1 MPMAAIVMIL
11 AVPRKLFTRVDKGG
25 NSYSNQYLYVKSPE
39 GKCIAVPFHPSKKV
53 GEVKRELECKL
64 NLNLILEGYSLCVHL
79 WKRLDKNN
87 LSLSDYGV
95 TNGSTLVVN
104 VPMRAGTKEMSKTE
118 AGVGVSKAVKLTGR
132 WTAEEHR
139 LFLRGLEQHGKDYE
153 RIAVLVRSRTKQQCK
168 THGQKHFQKLAKKE
182 APPPQL
188 LDPFYQARANELEG
202 TAPGPNCHVPDWRR
216 KRGEREQESK
226 EAKKARRE
234 TRLSKKIEEAE
245 QETQKQ
251 NRQRLAQAK
260 EKDLFGK
267 SVVQSARESAREEVK
282 RRREEQDEF
291 YRWRQEK
298 ALGEAHP
305 PEPKRSKHYAEA
317 NRKRAEREQESEE
330 ANATRLEK
338 ERQRTSRYREQE
350 TEEEKEARLER
361 ERRGR
366 NQRYHDENAKA
377 REVEFYDNGVP
388 KLCESVDIDGPVEKA
403 RELICRTAIGGD
415 INKHQANVCVTCDRI
430 IQLGAEVLKQISE
443 HQIKE
448 FTDQL
453 SVDSYNEFHGELHPE
468 VVKQYQVEGLEGLL
482 LSPRSRRT
490 ELENGDV
497 VYEVCSQCYNGMKS
511 GDEERECPTRH
522 AISNGFAI
530 GSIPT
535 KFVVEINGKEET
547 FKVGDEMI
555 TALIS
560 AAIAPVRPHAWIF
573 SYTGGQSKKIRG
585 NYQFFEADL
594 SRMGGVF
601 SYLNEVHCDQIL
613 CVLSG
618 AMTPK
623 QKDIARQQ
631 AEIDTKLF
639 LGLLTWFVKHSG
651 HPGFKNVP
659 VPSECPRPIII
670 EDPASE
676 HNTDEPSPGEKGQ
689 KREETFEEGTCY
701 FPTAGDPDSNTNVFK
716 TSQEF
721 AMSLLEG
728 RSGPTLIA
736 SGGNYAGHS
745 EILLENVRPIQFPFG
760 HGGPYIN
767 RRNKI
772 SVEEC
777 FKHYL
782 DLSPPQFMRPEFVL
796 LIRAMRDR
804 WGAYNAARLQCNNIT
819 SHVDGDGKKMKL
831 ADVISRMTEEELKAA
846 MEEEQGRETG
856 VAGCFLKAVSASCR
870 ALGHT
875 AAAAKQ
881 ARRKNLAMQDYF
893 GRHSFMLTV
902 SPCVEGSF
910 RIRLYAATGE
920 EVSLFAPLGI
930 V

>member
-1 MPMAAIVMIL
+1 MTSVRSLLRNLSGGIIGIIRGRRIISRKRNMDAHTSTEFDTVESATDDHEPCVDVDDWLVGTLMELDEAASRTTPPVSVSRCIDDVDGSRYVDEDDGLVLTDAEREARKSAIDEEDTEDPGGPPTSSLNFDPFDPMPPSLQMKKNAL
-11 AVPRKLFTRVDKGG
+11 LSKCTSDKPSGALLGG
-25 NSYSNQYLYVKSPE
+25 A
-39 GKCIAVPFHPSKKV
+39 GKRGRPKEAGGMSSKDRSKKSRARMTT
-53 GEVKRELECKL
+53 EKREE
-64 NLNLILEGYSLCVHL
+64 
-79 WKRLDKNN
+79 
-87 LSLSDYGV
+87 
-95 TNGSTLVVN
+95 
-104 VPMRAGTKEMSKTE
+104 AATK
-118 AGVGVSKAVKLTGR
+118 
-132 WTAEEHR
+132 
-139 LFLRGLEQHGKDYE
+139 
-153 RIAVLVRSRTKQQCK
+153 
-168 THGQKHFQKLAKKE
+168 
-182 APPPQL
+182 
-188 LDPFYQARANELEG
+188 
-202 TAPGPNCHVPDWRR
+202 
-216 KRGEREQESK
+216 
-226 EAKKARRE
+226 RRE
-234 TRLSKKIEEAE
+234 TRLSKKMEEAE
-245 QETQKQ
+245 QERQKQ

-260 EKDLFGK
+260 EKEIYGK
-267 SVVQSARESAREEVK
+267 SVVLSAQEEAK

-291 YRWRQEK
+291 YRRRQEK
-298 ALGEAHP
+298 ALEEAHP
-305 PEPKRSKHYAEA
+305 PEPKRSKRYAEA